1 MEWWSKR
8 LAFLGFLVA
17 TASGFLSGIFFFFL
31 WAEKI
36 AAKVE
41 WGAETDRVCV
51 CVWIQC
57 RLNTFELVSSN
68 RTPGCVMR

>member
-51 CVWIQC
+51 CVDSM
-57 RLNTFELVSSN
+57 SS
-68 RTPGCVMR
+68 